1 MKINATLIFVLLL
14 MILSSLFTE
23 ASIKGWIFLYEF
35 ELDLFKS
42 LFMPKSKFVIAL
54 LAIFII
60 TSHLVVCLLPF
71 LTNNRNFKR
80 LLIIAP
86 MVFVGSFS
94 IVSGLIFLLLIPF
107 IFFWLI
113 ALLVNR
119 NNSLT

>member
-14 MILSSLFTE
+14 MILSSLFTGV
-23 ASIKGWIFLYEF
+23 SIKGWIFLYEF

-42 LFMPKSKFVIAL
+42 LFMPKSQFVIAL

-71 LTNNRNFKR
+71 LTNNCNFKK

-86 MVFVGSFS
+86 IVFVGSFS

-119 NNSLT
+119 LTTPS